1 MGVGPGVNKRF
12 LRNIYEGVLCGWKI
26 TLFYRNQRLFTTEAK
41 RVSSRAESVH
51 SLVNGLTKPK
61 DP

>member
-1 MGVGPGVNKRF
+1 VNKRF